1 MAKTSNRSWIRPILK
16 PLRSTFN
23 EVVTISAF
31 VNILAL
37 AVPIFTLQVYDR
49 VVRQGGISTL
59 YGLIIGMAVIVLFD
73 YILRQ
78 ARSRIMQT
86 VALRIDVHVGRKLFD
101 KFLSLPL
108 PSLES
113 KPSAYWLS
121 LFRDADTVRN
131 TLSGSSAILV
141 ADLPFVL
148 LFLVLIYIIAQPIA
162 WVLMIILPVFLF
174 VAWRSSSVMSS
185 ANKSERA
192 ASHTRDSLVSEM
204 INARTTIKALALDG
218 AMRPMWE
225 DTQTDNIETSIL
237 RGRKTDSF
245 TNFGTSLSM
254 STSIALTTVGAIAII
269 NQEMTIGS
277 LIAANML
284 SGRLLGPLN
293 QLVSQWRNFASF
305 RQSLDRLGD
314 LFSLHSE
321 RQVNEI
327 EIGRPK
333 GEIVLDNVSFAYDA
347 GLPKVVDN
355 IQYKFHAGGI
365 HAMVGR
371 NGSGKS
377 TLLKIIQGLYP
388 PQSGRVLIDGADIS
402 QFSRPQLA
410 SWMGYVP
417 QQCILFTGN
426 IRDNI
431 AQRRPG
437 ATDEEI
443 LKAAKDAGVHQFIV
457 DMPNGYDTEIGEAGS
472 RLSGG
477 QRQRIAIAR
486 ALIGDPPIVLLDE
499 PSSSLDRQA
508 EHELRATLAAIG
520 KERTVII
527 VTHSPILLS
536 ASNDM
541 VALDKGR
548 IVLAGPSK
556 DILPRLFGTGPKQK
570 RKQEQPA
577 TPVLENKAPVEEAKS

>member
-1 MAKTSNRSWIRPILK
+1 MANSSDRSWIKPILK
-16 PLRSTFN
+16 PLRSTFY
-23 EVVTISAF
+23 EVVAISAF

-37 AVPIFTLQVYDR
+37 AVPVFTLQVYDR

-59 YGLIIGMAVIVLFD
+59 YGLIVGMAIIVLFD

-86 VALRIDVHVGRKLFD
+86 VALRIDVHIGRKLFD

-108 PSLES
+108 PSLEG
-113 KPSAYWLS
+113 KPSAHWLS

-131 TLSGSSAILV
+131 TLSGSSAVLV
-141 ADLPFVL
+141 ADLPFVV
-148 LFLVLIYIIAQPIA
+148 LFLILIVTIAQPIA
-162 WVLMIILPVFLF
+162 LVLAIILPAFLI
-174 VAWRSSSVMSS
+174 VAWRSSDVMSS
-185 ANKSERA
+185 ANKTERA

-225 DTQTDNIETSIL
+225 DTQSDNIETSIL
-237 RGRKTDSF
+237 RGRKTDRF
-245 TNFGTSLSM
+245 TNFGASLSM

-293 QLVSQWRNFASF
+293 QLVSQWRNFASL
-305 RQSLDRLGD
+305 RQSVDRLGD
-314 LFSLHSE
+314 VFGLKSE
-321 RQVNEI
+321 RQVSEI
-327 EIGRPK
+327 ELDRPK
-333 GEIVLDNVSFAYDA
+333 GEIILDNVSFAYDEN
-347 GLPKVVDN
+347 LPKVVDN
-355 IQYKFHAGGI
+355 VQYKFAAGGV

-377 TLLKIIQGLYP
+377 TLLKVIQGLYT
-388 PQSGRVLIDGADIS
+388 PQTGRVLIDGADIS

-431 AQRRPG
+431 AQRRPD

-443 LKAAKDAGVHQFIV
+443 LKAAKDAGVHQFII
-457 DMPNGYDTEIGEAGS
+457 DMPNGYNTEIGEAGS

-486 ALIGDPPIVLLDE
+486 ALIGDPPILLLDE

-508 EHELRATLAAIG
+508 EHELRVTLSAIG

-536 ASNDM
+536 GSNDM

-548 IVLAGPSK
+548 IALAGPSK
-556 DILPRLFGTGPKQK
+556 DILPRLFGAAPRPANKQG
-570 RKQEQPA
+570 RPPSPA
-577 TPVLENKAPVEEAKS
+577 AENKAAVEGSNA